1 MSPRLF
7 ALFAVLVVACSFMNT
22 EVAAMEKELAV
33 VDANE
38 LLEFMGKALEVFVFS
53 IHKIENEL
61 RADYTKFACILY
73 ICDICKVMI
82 IFGHTLPRKQL
93 SSNRIAW
100 LKVYKC
106 IFTCISMPTN

>member
-1 MSPRLF
+1 MSPRVF

-61 RADYTKFACILY
+61 RAHYTVMKICMY
-73 ICDICKVMI
+73 I
-82 IFGHTLPRKQL
+82 TYL
-93 SSNRIAW
+93 
-100 LKVYKC
+100 
-106 IFTCISMPTN
+106 